1 MVAGCRVKAQLQQRH
16 HFGVPT
22 GARTAAVWGPNRCRS
37 VHRTLQLCV
46 NAWVPLDTSGDGGG
60 RSTLD
65 PGKQQGGGASD
76 KKEWRLRGTRVSHEG
91 TNVSR
96 PHWCVDVCA
105 MPSTLAVRYA
115 GSCRQVPLLCPAWHP
130 TQYWMDSRV
139 IRTFKSTSSLK
150 FKSLEQPPLPVD
162 GTAACVSQAQ
172 LDMSRRCRPTTSHV
186 HLNSRDTCVGSGVI
200 VWGSV

>member
-65 PGKQQGGGASD
+65 P
-76 KKEWRLRGTRVSHEG
+76 
-91 TNVSR
+91 
-96 PHWCVDVCA
+96 
-105 MPSTLAVRYA
+105 
-115 GSCRQVPLLCPAWHP
+115 
-130 TQYWMDSRV
+130 
-139 IRTFKSTSSLK
+139 
-150 FKSLEQPPLPVD
+150 VD

-186 HLNSRDTCVGSGVI
+186 HLNSRDTFAARPTCIHFS
-200 VWGSV
+200 WSSTTKRLTRWCHSLPPS